1 MHFFDVQKTSLP
13 VKYIK
18 WYSFFLLN
26 AFTVIENTLFFKATI
41 FQLFFKD
48 GIFLMINGTIH
59 KEDRHHKPLGT
70 ITTKKKEYIKEKSE
84 EI

>member
-1 MHFFDVQKTSLP
+1 MVF
-13 VKYIK
+13 I
-18 WYSFFLLN
+18 FLLTT
-26 AFTVIENTLFFKATI
+26 FTVIENTLFFPKAII

-48 GIFLMINGTIH
+48 GIFLMIKGTFY

-70 ITTKKKEYIKEKSE
+70 LKPKKKIYIKEKSE